1 MKRCKHSISSFFR
14 ALFSVAAITILAMQ
28 PAIAVHDEGLFQLD
42 GNAIDGGVFPPDD
55 WETLCDPVAVPGGP
69 CQNAGPG
76 PGPDASANVFTGINA
91 DGVNESI
98 FTGGRKDIQDLDQW
112 SWKDGSVPDK
122 SNITNA
128 YAASYENG
136 DLIIYFGADRFANV
150 GDTFMG
156 FWFFKDEVSLNPDGT
171 FEGLHTL
178 GDLLVLVNF
187 PQGANAVPLVQVV
200 SWDPSCSKA
209 DNNNPQPGD
218 CAAQNLRLEAG
229 ASGAGAICGSVAND
243 DFCAITNTEN
253 GPNDPTPSPW
263 PYTPKVGPANI
274 FPFESFF
281 EGGINLGDLFPDADA
296 CFSSFLAETRSSSSF
311 TASLKDFV
319 LDSFPLCS
327 IDVTKDCTNPNLNA
341 DDTITYDIM
350 GTITND
356 GFGTVYNVNVTDVP
370 AFDAGSLTIDG
381 GAPPLASLAG
391 QTSVNYSAT
400 MTVPLAQNAT
410 MNEVTATANTR
421 ADLTGTDLEA
431 TAEDTC
437 PPLQV
442 NPLASVSK
450 NCETIISII
459 DLVDPSQPGVVAE
472 VEFSGEV
479 CNTGDSRLDNVVV
492 TDDKAGVVFGPM
504 SIPATD
510 PDTCHM
516 YSGSYIP
523 TAALDAGGSPTDD
536 PTEVVFKDT
545 VTVTAQDIFGEDL
558 LPAPTKMA
566 TCPLCP

>member
-1 MKRCKHSISSFFR
+1 MKRCKRSIRSFFT
-14 ALFSVAAITILAMQ
+14 ALFSVAAIMMLSIQ
-28 PAIAVHDEGLFQLD
+28 PAVAVHDEGLFQLD

-69 CQNAGPG
+69 CQNPGPG
-76 PGPDASANVFTGINA
+76 PGPDASANVFTGITP
-91 DGVNESI
+91 DGVSESI
-98 FTGGRKDIQDLDQW
+98 FTGGRKDIQDIDQW
-112 SWKDGSVPDK
+112 GWKDGSVPDK
-122 SNITNA
+122 SNLTNA

-136 DLIIYFGADRFANV
+136 DLIVYFGADRFANA

-156 FWFFKDEVSLNPDGT
+156 FWFFKDEVTLNPDGS

-178 GDLLVLVNF
+178 GDILVLVNF
-187 PQGANAVPLVQVV
+187 PQGANAVPLIQVV
-200 SWDPSCSKA
+200 SWDPACIKEG
-209 DNNNPQPGD
+209 NPAG
-218 CAAQNLRLEAG
+218 CAAKNLRLEAG
-229 ASGAGAICGSVAND
+229 ASGAGAICNGVGPGD

-263 PYTPKVGPANI
+263 PYTPKSGPANI

-281 EGGINLGDLFPDADA
+281 EGGINLSEVFPQADA
-296 CFSSFLAETRSSSSF
+296 CFSSFMAETRSSSSF

-319 LDSFPLCS
+319 LDAFPLCS
-327 IDVTKDCTNPNLNA
+327 IDVTKECANPTLNA
-341 DDTITYDIM
+341 DDTITYDIT
-350 GTITND
+350 GTIIND
-356 GFGTVYNVNVTDVP
+356 GFGTVHNVNVSDVP

-391 QTSVNYSAT
+391 QASVNYSAT
-400 MTVPLAQNAT
+400 MTVPLIENGT
-410 MNEVTATANTR
+410 MDTVTATANTR
-421 ADLTGTDLEA
+421 ADGTGTDLEA

-442 NPLASVSK
+442 NPMASVSK

-459 DLVDPSQPGVVAE
+459 DLVDPDQPGVVAE
-472 VEFSGEV
+472 VDFMGEV

-492 TDDKAGVVFGPM
+492 TDDKAGVVLGPI
-504 SIPATD
+504 SIDATD
-510 PDTCHM
+510 PDTCVM
-516 YSGSYIP
+516 YSGSYVP
-523 TAALDAGGSPTDD
+523 TQALDAGGSPTDD

-545 VTVTAQDIFGEDL
+545 VEVTAQDIFGEDL
-558 LPAPTKMA
+558 TPKPTQMA